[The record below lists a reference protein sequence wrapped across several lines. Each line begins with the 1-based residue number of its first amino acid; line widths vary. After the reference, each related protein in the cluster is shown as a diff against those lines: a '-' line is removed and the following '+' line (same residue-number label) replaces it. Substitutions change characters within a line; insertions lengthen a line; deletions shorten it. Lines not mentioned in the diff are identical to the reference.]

1 MIDFPKS
8 TVVRRRLP
16 KEAFYQ
22 HLSLTATLKARFV
35 SDVEQIQVENSLTQR
50 NLNLENK
57 SDIKEIL
64 LLSLHL
70 KKQDFD
76 GKIVEAIARQN
87 PHKLIFLLMYG
98 ECCQL
103 AVYHRK
109 LYRTAWMKEN
119 DLSLVLQGNTLEE
132 IWDNLVRQIAISS
145 EEVLQ
150 RQELPIDE
158 QLKRQDEINRL
169 KKLIQK
175 TEAAAWKEQQP
186 KKGLNDIPGCK
197 TIKNNWRK
205 SLMEKLEMHTADL
218 AKENYEKLAA
228 LFPNAVT
235 ETVDEEG
242 HVVRAID
249 KDVLMQEIN
258 TQVVDDGQER
268 YQFTWPDKRKT
279 IMLANQPIAKTLIL
293 DRKKSFSRDGT
304 QGGGL

>member
-8 TVVRRRLP
+8 TVVCRRLP

-103 AVYHRK
+103 AVSPQ
-109 LYRTAWMKEN
+109 T
-119 DLSLVLQGNTLEE
+119 LSHGL
-132 IWDNLVRQIAISS
+132 
-145 EEVLQ
+145 
-150 RQELPIDE
+150 DE
-158 QLKRQDEINRL
+158 GK
-169 KKLIQK
+169 
-175 TEAAAWKEQQP
+175 
-186 KKGLNDIPGCK
+186 
-197 TIKNNWRK
+197 
-205 SLMEKLEMHTADL
+205 
-218 AKENYEKLAA
+218 
-228 LFPNAVT
+228 
-235 ETVDEEG
+235 
-242 HVVRAID
+242 
-249 KDVLMQEIN
+249 
-258 TQVVDDGQER
+258 
-268 YQFTWPDKRKT
+268 
-279 IMLANQPIAKTLIL
+279 
-293 DRKKSFSRDGT
+293 
-304 QGGGL
+304 